1 MARTNRS
8 YKKGAPHRD
17 ARLFVI
23 IAEGERE
30 DSYFSWFNEKNQ
42 RIKVSII
49 PREQDKSAPNFFLQR
64 VEKFI
69 EDGGWSPAENDVLWC
84 VLDVDRWSREE
95 IEGLRAACEQ
105 HQNWNIAISNPCF
118 EVWLLYH
125 NAATLIDENESC
137 ARLKQILHEQ
147 LSPGGYNVDTVAPL
161 IQTASTNAKNAEN
174 NQGYFPDRMK
184 TKIYLLAAQMVAMLG
199 SNWQIPNKS

>member
-1 MARTNRS
+1 MGRTNRS

-23 IAEGERE
+23 VAEGERE
-30 DSYFSWFNEKNQ
+30 DAYFSWFNEKNQ

-69 EDGGWSPAENDVLWC
+69 EDGGWSPTENDMLWC

-95 IEGLRAACEQ
+95 IEGLRTICEQ
-105 HQNWNIAISNPCF
+105 HENWNLAISNP
-118 EVWLLYH
+118 LL
-125 NAATLIDENESC
+125 
-137 ARLKQILHEQ
+137 
-147 LSPGGYNVDTVAPL
+147 
-161 IQTASTNAKNAEN
+161 
-174 NQGYFPDRMK
+174 
-184 TKIYLLAAQMVAMLG
+184 
-199 SNWQIPNKS
+199 